1 MLLGNIELQA
11 RNCLCVYGIACA
23 CIARKSCKPSALAHW
38 LKEAPQKTDQRTPT
52 LRLNLCLG
60 AAAPVRL
67 HSLRIG
73 IQHPSLTLL
82 SNGLQVGVGLNDGPA
97 VALRVDG
104 TSVGEGSCQNF
115 MRSASVC
122 KLFAR
127 DHRQRTTQAWQR
139 ARSEATHG
147 IRCRSPRANQHT
159 MRGHRRSRECR
170 SGTRSLRGGTSI
182 SSSHQVH
189 LPPSIP
195 SSLLSPSRLPP
206 IVPCRSGHSPARTRL
221 ALAAACGWKPGVQHS
236 YCGPEASATAGAAC
250 ARICPQPAP
259 RGVPVLTRRACGRFA
274 MQHA

>member
-159 MRGHRRSRECR
+159 MRGHRRSRGCR

-195 SSLLSPSRLPP
+195 SSLSSLHPG
-206 IVPCRSGHSPARTRL
+206 CRQSCPV
-221 ALAAACGWKPGVQHS
+221 ALATALLARAWHSLQLAAGNPACSTLTAVLKPRPPRALH
-236 YCGPEASATAGAAC
+236 
-250 ARICPQPAP
+250 ARAFVRSPLHGLSQS
-259 RGVPVLTRRACGRFA
+259 
-274 MQHA
+274 